1 MFQRVIYDVV
11 EIYIWV
17 LIARI
22 LLSWFPAA
30 PGGALERVVSAL
42 DKLTEPVLAPVRRV
56 LPQVRLGGMA
66 LDLSPLVVLLVI
78 QFVVLPL
85 LLR

>member
-1 MFQRVIYDVV
+1 MFQRVIYDIV
-11 EIYIWV
+11 EVYIWV

-22 LLSWFPAA
+22 LLSWFPAT
-30 PGGALERVVSAL
+30 PGGSLERVVSAL

-56 LPQVRLGGMA
+56 LPQVRIGGMG
-66 LDLSPLVVLLVI
+66 LDLSPLVVLLLI